1 MWCGMCAVLGK
12 GLSDRD
18 EANLLHM
25 PAAKIASQARAYFQ
39 GSFPTPLFDLEFDG
53 VCLNVYSALTTFF
66 LSK

>member
-25 PAAKIASQARAYFQ
+25 PAAKIASQARAYF
-39 GSFPTPLFDLEFDG
+39 
-53 VCLNVYSALTTFF
+53 
-66 LSK
+66 